1 MNANSGNESSGN
13 FIWGVIA
20 GLVAV
25 LGAGGLY
32 LSGVFTN
39 APEPDANTP
48 QETAS
53 VPAISE
59 PADEAPKAAKEADEV
74 TVAEPS
80 NPDTASSE
88 ETPAPA
94 EDLAEQAEEP
104 AETEAAEV
112 AEEVA
117 APAPAPV
124 APPVLDQIFVET
136 DGTALL
142 SGDAEPG
149 SQIEVLLNGEV
160 AHSFTVDGSGQFAEF
175 VTIPFSDTAQGLVL
189 QSTDGA
195 QATRSDD
202 YLIAALPK
210 PIKEEPVA
218 ETTPEAQQSA
228 SEDAQEQVATV
239 DETQPDADAAADVSE
254 PETSE
259 PGAATVETAE
269 LTDEAPQQDQQVAV
283 LRSGEEGVELV
294 QPPVVRDTPPE
305 QVALDTIG
313 YSETGDVQLTGRV
326 QDGTAIRLYL
336 NNRLVADL
344 APEQDGSWRSDLE
357 GIDPGVYTLRVDAVN
372 TDGTVLSRVETP
384 FKREPLD
391 VLQAATGTAQ
401 ADTPQAT
408 PAIRS
413 VTVQQ
418 GDTLWAISRDRF
430 GDGVLYVRL
439 FEANRDLI
447 RDPDLIYPGQIFT
460 IPE

>member
-1 MNANSGNESSGN
+1 MDAKSGNGSSGN

-32 LSGVFTN
+32 LSGVFTT
-39 APEPDANTP
+39 APQPEESAP

-53 VPAISE
+53 APVVSEPSE
-59 PADEAPKAAKEADEV
+59 PAPDKAEVTEEAAVTEPSEPDLEKTEETSSPKEDTVEQVEAPVEA
-74 TVAEPS
+74 
-80 NPDTASSE
+80 
-88 ETPAPA
+88 ET
-94 EDLAEQAEEP
+94 
-104 AETEAAEV
+104 TEAAE
-112 AEEVA
+112 EETTPT
-117 APAPAPV
+117 PAT
-124 APPVLDQIFVET
+124 PPVLDQIFVET

-149 SQIEVLLNGEV
+149 SRIEVLLNGEV

-189 QSTDGA
+189 QSTDGT

-210 PIKEEPVA
+210 PIEEEPVA
-218 ETTPEAQQSA
+218 EATPEPEQST
-228 SEDAQEQVATV
+228 SNEEQVAEV
-239 DETQPDADAAADVSE
+239 DETESDTNTTAQVAE

-259 PGAATVETAE
+259 PEAEAVETADLPAE
-269 LTDEAPQQDQQVAV
+269 TPEQDQQVAV

-313 YSETGDVQLTGRV
+313 YSDTGDVQLTGRV
-326 QDGTAIRLYL
+326 QDGAAIRLYL